1 LSFSIYHKIAAKLG
15 SILNAI
21 ILSSYPDLIG
31 NASEEI
37 FLATLKAKKEN
48 KN

>member
-1 LSFSIYHKIAAKLG
+1 MSFSIYHKIAAKLG

-31 NASEEI
+31 NA
-37 FLATLKAKKEN
+37 FLYDKYRLINEKI
-48 KN
+48 